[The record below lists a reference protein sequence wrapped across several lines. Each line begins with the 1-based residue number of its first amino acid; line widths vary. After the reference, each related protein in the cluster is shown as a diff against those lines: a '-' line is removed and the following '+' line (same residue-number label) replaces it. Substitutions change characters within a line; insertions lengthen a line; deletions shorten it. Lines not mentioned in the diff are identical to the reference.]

1 MSVLTLV
8 HVTSG
13 TLVLLVGAAVLS
25 RSVWSR
31 PSWVATC
38 CLGCIVTLG
47 ASTAALTLQAWTLA
61 PAQALADSMS
71 EPVRDGA
78 REPVGVS
85 RPGLRRV
92 CPMVL

>member
-1 MSVLTLV
+1 MSLLTLV

-13 TLVLLVGAAVLS
+13 TLVLLVGGAVLS
-25 RSVWSR
+25 RSVWPR

-38 CLGCIVTLG
+38 CLGCIVALG
-47 ASTAALTLQAWTLA
+47 ASAAALSLQVSPLA

-71 EPVRDGA
+71 EPVRDAA
-78 REPVGVS
+78 RESVEVS
-85 RPGLRRV
+85 RPALRRV